1 MAQTPETN
9 AAPAGKYYEGVG
21 RRKEATARVRIYAG
35 QGAYLV
41 NERPVHEYFYRNI
54 WLLLAREP
62 LRATQNEQRFT
73 ITAKVLGGGLSGQ
86 ASAVSLGLARA
97 LVSADESFK
106 KELRKAGLLT
116 RDAREKER
124 KKPGLKRA
132 RKAKQYTKR

>member
-1 MAQTPETN
+1 MPQM
-9 AAPAGKYYEGVG
+9 GKYYEGIG

-35 QGAYLV
+35 QGAYMV
-41 NERPVHEYFYRNI
+41 NDHPVNEYFYRNV
-54 WLLLAREP
+54 WLMSAREP

-73 ITAKVLGGGLSGQ
+73 ITAKVVGGGLTGQ

-97 LVSADESFK
+97 LIAADENLK
-106 KELRKAGLLT
+106 KDLRKAGLLT
-116 RDAREKER
+116 RDARIKER

>member
-1 MAQTPETN
+1 MPQM
-9 AAPAGKYYEGVG
+9 GKYYEGIG

-35 QGAYLV
+35 QGSYMV
-41 NERPVHEYFYRNI
+41 NDHPVNEYFYRNV
-54 WLLLAREP
+54 WLMAAREP

-73 ITAKVLGGGLSGQ
+73 ITAKVVGGGLTGQ

-97 LVSADESFK
+97 LIAADENLK
-106 KELRKAGLLT
+106 KDLRKAGLLT
-116 RDAREKER
+116 RDARIKER